1 MWMMIFI
8 EKKLSHLRACLALA
22 GKGSYARNGIK
33 MNKKNKNKIET
44 IVR

>member
-22 GKGSYARNGIK
+22 GKGSYARNTRK
-33 MNKKNKNKIET
+33 MNKKTNNKIE
-44 IVR
+44 IHIR